1 MSALTLHEFARTILL
16 GDRLEDKLI
25 TLAHAPDLP
34 HAPLTQLPRF
44 PGRPPRLSR
53 IGKAE
58 FPRLDRLAQNGTA
71 RGQVL
76 HFFANHELL
85 AMELMALVLLKF
97 PEAPAAFR
105 AGLARTITEE
115 QSHLRLYIDR
125 MRELGVD
132 FGDLPLSEYFWNA
145 IKDTSSPLEFVTQ
158 MSLTLEQA
166 NLDFSLFYRDAV
178 RAAGDEKTAL
188 LLERVYQEEIGHV
201 KHGLQWFNRWRQDGA
216 STWIGEPG
224 ESDWDAYLRLL
235 PPPMTPRRAKGL
247 SFAAEPRRLAGFSE
261 QFISELEI
269 YGGSKGRP
277 PVFWHYNPLCDAEIA
292 RGKPGLT
299 PSESVRR
306 LSEDVEPLLMNL
318 AGNQDVVLTSSVP
331 RAEWLKNLSLM
342 GFRVPE
348 FRLAGK
354 SGELPRE
361 AKLAGIE
368 PWGWSPESFERFRP
382 WANRLIFVEGTNG
395 AWAREQFT
403 RASFAETGFGK
414 FFSKAWSTEFFRSWI
429 TQHWVEQ
436 LPDAGVVFRAWQ
448 GAQASTREHFAS
460 GGGTLLAKAP
470 YGTSGT
476 QNKRLL
482 NAQELDG
489 PIGGWI
495 RSVIESQGEIVIEP
509 WLDKVVDLSIQ
520 LEVRKNQVEL
530 LGIRRFY
537 TGSRLEYR
545 GTDLDP
551 RLTSLGPEALRY
563 LHSSQ
568 SGPSPLES
576 WKVLARAVGQAL
588 GNEGYQGPAGIDALL
603 HRLPNGHLRL
613 KPLVELN
620 PRWTMGRVALA
631 IETHVL
637 PGVPARWH
645 WIQRRD
651 LPADAAD
658 FATYARRLEAR
669 HPVSQVRAGEKL
681 RISEGIVFTTDPE
694 RAREVLTVL
703 IVGQAASRANV
714 VCENR
719 GPNTSMPIF
728 SSAWAP
734 SSVTPPIK

>member
-1 MSALTLHEFARTILL
+1 MSAPTLHQFARTILL

-25 TLAHAPDLP
+25 PLVQLQGQDHDPP
-34 HAPLTQLPRF
+34 HAALTGLPRF
-44 PGRPPRLSR
+44 PGRPPRLAR

-58 FPRLDRLAQNGTA
+58 FPRLDRLAQDATA

-97 PEAPAAFR
+97 PEAPPAFR

-145 IKDTSSPLEFVTQ
+145 MKDSASPLEFVTQ

-188 LLERVYQEEIGHV
+188 ILERVYQEEIGHV
-201 KHGLQWFNRWRQDGA
+201 KHGLQWFNRWRMEGA
-216 STWIGEPG
+216 AAA

-235 PPPMTPRRAKGL
+235 PPPMSPRRAKGL
-247 SFAAEPRRLAGFSE
+247 SFAAEPRRLAGLSE
-261 QFISELEI
+261 RFISELEI

-277 PVFWHYNPLCDAEIA
+277 PVLWHYNPLCDAEIA

-299 PSESVRR
+299 PTDPVRR

-318 AGNQDVVLTSSVP
+318 AGNQDVVLTSALP
-331 RAEWLKNLSLM
+331 RAEWLKNISRL
-342 GFRVPE
+342 GFAVPE

-354 SGELPRE
+354 LREDPRE
-361 AKLAGIE
+361 TKLAGIE
-368 PWGWSPESFERFRP
+368 PWGWSPESFERFRSC
-382 WANRLIFVEGTNG
+382 ADRLIFVEGTNG
-395 AWAREQFT
+395 TWARTQLA
-403 RASFAETGFGK
+403 RADFSEAGLGK
-414 FFSKAWSTEFFRSWI
+414 FFSKAWSTEFFRRWAAQGW
-429 TQHWVEQ
+429 TEQ
-436 LPDAGVVFRAWQ
+436 IPDIGQVHQTWQ
-448 GAQASTREHFAS
+448 SAQVAASDHFAR
-460 GGGTLLAKAP
+460 GGGPLLAKAP

-482 NAQELDG
+482 DASELEG

-495 RSVIESQGEIVIEP
+495 RGVIEAQTGIVIEP
-509 WLDKVVDLSIQ
+509 WLAKIADLSLQ

-530 LGIRRFY
+530 LGIRRFF

-545 GTDLDP
+545 GADLDP
-551 RLTSLGPEALRY
+551 RLSSLGADNLRY
-563 LHSSQ
+563 LHSPQ
-568 SGPSPLES
+568 DGASPLER
-576 WKVLARAVGQAL
+576 WRELARAVGHAL
-588 GNEGYQGPAGIDALL
+588 AEDGYEGPAGIDALL
-603 HRLPNGHLRL
+603 HRLPNGALRL

-631 IETHVL
+631 IEAHVL

-651 LPADAAD
+651 LPADTPD
-658 FATYARRLEAR
+658 FAAFARRLEAL
-669 HPVSQVRAGEKL
+669 HPVAQARAGDGM
-681 RISEGIVFTTDPE
+681 RISEGLVFTTDPE

-703 IVGQAASRANV
+703 AVGRAASLF
-714 VCENR
+714 
-719 GPNTSMPIF
+719 G
-728 SSAWAP
+728 
-734 SSVTPPIK
+734 